1 MTSGCGST
9 GDNSKC
15 NADGKGPAD
24 LEDGAKGSHSQLIVA
39 VKNEARDG
47 RNAGKAVHMRSE
59 RSEGD
64 ILTYT

>member
-1 MTSGCGST
+1 MTSRCGST

-15 NADGKGPAD
+15 NADGKSPTD
-24 LEDGAKGSHSQLIVA
+24 LEDGAKGSHSQLV
-39 VKNEARDG
+39 VRVQDEARDG

-59 RSEGD
+59 GSERG